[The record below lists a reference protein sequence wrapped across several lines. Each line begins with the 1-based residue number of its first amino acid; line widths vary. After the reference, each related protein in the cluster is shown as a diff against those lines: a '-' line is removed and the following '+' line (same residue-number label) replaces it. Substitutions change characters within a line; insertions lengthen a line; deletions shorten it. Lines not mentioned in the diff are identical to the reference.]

1 MSDAYDY
8 PLILRQ
14 LLHSTLSTNA
24 GQEIIYPGVMRYT
37 YADWFRRLQRL
48 ANAFHGLG
56 LGRGNVIAVMD
67 WDSHRYFECFF
78 GIPMIG
84 ATLHT
89 VNVRLSPDQVL
100 YTINHAEDDAI
111 LVHEDFLP
119 LLAAIAPRI
128 TRPVRLILLSDR
140 KGALPQVEGLSFA
153 GEYEAMLEAAAPDFT
168 FPDFDEGTR
177 ATLFYTTGTTGDP
190 KGVSYSHRQIVLHS
204 LGLVAALGAVPGQG
218 GVNRADVY
226 MPITPL
232 FHVHAWGFPFTATM
246 LGLKQ
251 IYPGRYEPG
260 RLLKLIGDYG
270 VTLSHCVPTI
280 LNMLLSAPGSE
291 DVDLSRWK
299 VIIGGSA
306 LPRGLAAAALKRGID
321 VQSGYGMS
329 ETCPILTIS
338 DMTEA
343 QLAEDD
349 AIDTRIATGR
359 AVPMVEL
366 RVVDHEMR
374 DMPRGSK
381 ATGEVV
387 VRAPW
392 LTEGYLKN
400 PDGTASLW
408 RGGYLHTGD
417 VGYLEADGTLHI
429 TDRIKD
435 VIKSGG
441 EWISS
446 LDLENLVSLAEGV
459 AEVAAIGLPDAK
471 WGERP
476 CFVIALKPGADPR
489 AVEAAVRHV
498 VADAI
503 SQGHLSSWAAPD
515 RVEFVDAL
523 PKTSVGKLDKKA
535 MRAAYAA
542 PSAVT
547 SG

>member
-1 MSDAYDY
+1 MIQDQDY

-14 LLHSTLSTNA
+14 LLHSTLSTRA
-24 GQEIIYPGVMRYT
+24 GQEIIHPGVMRYT
-37 YADWFRRLQRL
+37 YAGWYQRLQRL
-48 ANAFHGLG
+48 ANALAALG
-56 LGRGNVIAVMD
+56 LGRDSVIAVMD

-119 LLAAIAPRI
+119 LLKAIAPRI

-140 KGALPQVEGLSFA
+140 PDAVAEVEGLDFA
-153 GEYEAMLEAAAPDFT
+153 GTYEALLQAADPDFT

-204 LGLVAALGAVPGQG
+204 LGLAATLGPVPGNA
-218 GVNRADVY
+218 GVHRADTY

-251 IYPGRYEPG
+251 VYPGRYEPA
-260 RLLKLIGDYG
+260 RLLRMIADHG
-270 VTLSHCVPTI
+270 VTISHCVPTI
-280 LNMLLSAPGSE
+280 LNMLLTAPEAEG
-291 DVDLSRWK
+291 VDLSRWK

-306 LPRGLAAAALKRGID
+306 LPEGLAAAARARGID
-321 VQSGYGMS
+321 VNSGYGMS
-329 ETCPILTIS
+329 ETCPVLTIS
-338 DMTEA
+338 DMTGA
-343 QLAEDD
+343 QLGTGDD
-349 AIDTRIATGR
+349 LALRTATGL
-359 AVPMVEL
+359 AVPMVDL
-366 RVVDHEMR
+366 RVVDEDMR
-374 DMPRGSK
+374 DLPRGPGT
-381 ATGEVV
+381 TGEVV

-392 LTEGYLKN
+392 LTRGYVKN
-400 PDGTASLW
+400 PEGSAALW

-417 VGYLEADGTLHI
+417 VGYLEVDGTLHI
-429 TDRIKD
+429 TDRVKD

-446 LDLENLVSLAEGV
+446 LDLESIVSRAEGV
-459 AEVAAIGLPDAK
+459 AEVAAIGLPDDK

-476 CFVIALKPGADPR
+476 CLVVAPAAGADPR
-489 AVEAAVRHV
+489 MVEGAVRAAV
-498 VADAI
+498 AQSIA
-503 SQGHLSSWAAPD
+503 QGHLSDWAAPD
-515 RVEFVDAL
+515 RVEFVEAL
-523 PKTSVGKLDKKA
+523 PKTSVGKLDKKVL
-535 MRAAYAA
+535 RARYGPAN
-542 PSAVT
+542 T
-547 SG
+547 